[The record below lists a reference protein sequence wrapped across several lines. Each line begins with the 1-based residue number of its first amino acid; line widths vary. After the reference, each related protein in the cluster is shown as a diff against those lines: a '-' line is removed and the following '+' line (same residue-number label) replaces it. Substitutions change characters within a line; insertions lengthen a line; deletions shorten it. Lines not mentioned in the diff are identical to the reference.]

1 MPQINVPFEIYWS
14 NRKNLDNPE
23 KIQGEL
29 GTLRDKTPYTPSFSK
44 LTGKYGRC
52 SKISNTSFLSQRP
65 RHTGQTPE
73 EAV

>member
-29 GTLRDKTPYTPSFSK
+29 GMLRDKTPYTPRFSK
-44 LTGKYGRC
+44 LMGTG
-52 SKISNTSFLSQRP
+52 
-65 RHTGQTPE
+65 E
-73 EAV
+73 